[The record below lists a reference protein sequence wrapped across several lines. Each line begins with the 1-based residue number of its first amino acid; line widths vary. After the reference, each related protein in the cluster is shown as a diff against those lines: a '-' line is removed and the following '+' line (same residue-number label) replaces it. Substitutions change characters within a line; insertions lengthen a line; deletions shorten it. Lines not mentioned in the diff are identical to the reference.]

1 MEYVFK
7 YVYSKNVITVRMNVW
22 IEKRDFNS
30 LTQVMNEKKKG
41 KLINCSLTSF
51 THYYVQNFTIII
63 KESQNFNNSSFE
75 TICI

>member
-30 LTQVMNEKKKG
+30 LTQVMNEKKK
-41 KLINCSLTSF
+41 KKID
-51 THYYVQNFTIII
+51 
-63 KESQNFNNSSFE
+63 
-75 TICI
+75 